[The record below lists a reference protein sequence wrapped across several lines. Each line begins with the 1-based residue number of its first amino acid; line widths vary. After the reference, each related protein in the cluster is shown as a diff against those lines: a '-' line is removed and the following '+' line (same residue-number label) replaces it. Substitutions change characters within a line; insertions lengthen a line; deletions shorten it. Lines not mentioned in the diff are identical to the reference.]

1 MKKTFV
7 NPEIEIIV
15 LSQSEDILTTSWIG
29 GIGGDPENDE
39 GPDW

>member
-15 LSQSEDILTTSWIG
+15 LSQSEDILTTSWG
-29 GIGGDPENDE
+29 NFDDE
-39 GPDW
+39 FPDW